1 MQRFPSNWK
10 QSAPLAARNQ
20 APHRRRLLNYAILS
34 SIALFPFPFPATNPV
49 FDLLPA
55 ASLPRQRSLLQALVP
70 VLAALDTL
78 DAVLLSGSL
87 ARLDADNW
95 SSVDLCLIWRIDDQ
109 GTAMPARRDQLEDAL
124 DRALGKGG
132 FQLGPTSRIVGVR
145 SLLGITLA
153 GSHPCGGSGQNVES
167 GVLFRFSWEE
177 AASQSELWRRSGP
190 FRPIYLSQ
198 RLSPEQRA
206 SLEGLSH
213 PLGQPDPDL
222 VRAQLVQFWLLLA
235 QLPAVLARQENLAA
249 HALLADT
256 RALLLDLVVA
266 LNGAA
271 RPRTTARIN
280 QFLGPEQ
287 LHAFEKGM
295 GMGPTSSERGSPN
308 SSWIG
313 QAVALIVLYRWYAPQ
328 LSEIFRAPYP
338 QQAEDTVLALMRA
351 RINGW
356 PAVIETG

>member
-20 APHRRRLLNYAILS
+20 APASQASAQLCYTFLY
-34 SIALFPFPFPATNPV
+34 ALFPFPPPAMNPV

-55 ASLPRQRSLLQALVP
+55 AGLPRQRSLLQALVP
-70 VLAALDTL
+70 VLAALDTI
-78 DAVLLSGSL
+78 DAILLSGSL

-95 SSVDLCLIWRIDDQ
+95 SSVDFCLIWRMNEQ
-109 GTAMPARRDQLEDAL
+109 GAATPRRRDQLEDAL
-124 DRALGKGG
+124 DRALGKGAY
-132 FQLGPTSRIVGVR
+132 QLGLTSRMEGVC

-153 GSHPCGGSGQNVES
+153 GSHPCGGSGQSVES

-177 AASQSELWRRSGP
+177 AASESEPGRRSGP

-235 QLPAVLARQENLAA
+235 QLPAVLGRQEDLAA
-249 HALLADT
+249 HTLLAET
-256 RALLLDLVVA
+256 RALLVDLVVA
-266 LNGAA
+266 LNGAT
-271 RPRTTARIN
+271 RPRTTVRVN

-287 LHAFEKGM
+287 LHAFEKSLGM
-295 GMGPTSSERGSPN
+295 GSTSSGASSPN

-338 QQAEDTVLALMRA
+338 QQAEDTVLALLRA

-356 PAVIETG
+356 PAVIETS